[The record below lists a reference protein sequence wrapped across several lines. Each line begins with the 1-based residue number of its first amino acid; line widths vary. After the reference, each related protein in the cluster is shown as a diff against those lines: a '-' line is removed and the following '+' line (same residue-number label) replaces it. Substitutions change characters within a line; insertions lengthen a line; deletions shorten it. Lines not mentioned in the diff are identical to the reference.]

1 MEKPVS
7 IIIMEARKT
16 IEDAINNTQLEP
28 SILSLILKDI
38 CREVEQASNARLM
51 ADVTKYRQES
61 AQNDTESKSK
71 NEK

>member
-16 IEDAINNTQLEP
+16 IEDAIMSTQLEP
-28 SILSLILKDI
+28 SILSLILKDV
-38 CREVEQASNARLM
+38 CKEVEQASTAKLM

-61 AQNDTESKSK
+61 AQNDTENKSK

>member
-16 IEDAINNTQLEP
+16 IEDAINSTQLEP

-38 CREVEQASNARLM
+38 CKEVEQASNARLM
-51 ADVTKYRQES
+51 ADVAKYNQELEKDKDS
-61 AQNDTESKSK
+61 KTEINK
-71 NEK
+71 

>member
-38 CREVEQASNARLM
+38 CKEVEQASNARLM
-51 ADVTKYRQES
+51 ADVTKYNQEL
-61 AQNDTESKSK
+61 
-71 NEK
+71 EKAKENKAETD

>member
-16 IEDAINNTQLEP
+16 IEDAINSTQLEP

-38 CREVEQASNARLM
+38 CKEVEQASNAKLM
-51 ADVTKYRQES
+51 ADITKYNKELEKDKDS
-61 AQNDTESKSK
+61 KTEINK
-71 NEK
+71 

>member
-16 IEDAINNTQLEP
+16 IEDAINSTQLEP

-38 CREVEQASNARLM
+38 CKEVEQASNARLM

-61 AQNDTESKSK
+61 EQNDTENKSK